1 MTHPS
6 LFDKLLQLRIPAF
19 RAGLR
24 EQESNPQYAELSF
37 EERLTLLV
45 DLECTRRSDNRLHRQ
60 LKLAE
65 FPLRATMEE
74 LDFAPDRGLDRRL
87 ILELTQ
93 GNWILNHLN
102 VLILGP
108 TGCGKTYLACAF
120 GSSACRGGFKVRY
133 VRTSRLLH
141 QLERSRLDG
150 SYANLLRSLARVDVL
165 IFDDWMR
172 DPISA
177 ASAQDLLEVF
187 DDRFNRSSTIIASQV
202 PVAEWHAR
210 FPDPTL
216 ADAILDRLIHNA
228 YRLTL
233 LGESQ
238 RKLRAIRT
246 MPIS

>member
-1 MTHPS
+1 MTES
-6 LFDKLLQLRIPAF
+6 ALFDKLLQLRIPAF
-19 RAGLR
+19 RAGLQ
-24 EQESNPQYAELSF
+24 EQQSNPCYAELSF

-45 DLECTRRSDNRLHRQ
+45 DLECTRRSENRLNRH

-65 FPLRATMEE
+65 FPIQAAIEE
-74 LDFAPDRGLDRRL
+74 LDFTPGRGLDRHQ
-87 ILELTQ
+87 ILELAQ
-93 GNWILNHLN
+93 GNWIYNHLN
-102 VLILGP
+102 LLILGP
-108 TGCGKTYLACAF
+108 TGCGKSYLTSAF
-120 GSSACRGGFKVRY
+120 GSAACRSGFNVRY
-133 VRTSRLLH
+133 LRTSRLLH
-141 QLERSRLDG
+141 ELTKSRLDG
-150 SYANLLRSLARVDVL
+150 TYAALLRSLARIDVL

-172 DPISA
+172 DPISV

-187 DDRFNRSSTIIASQV
+187 DDRFNRSSTIIASQI

-216 ADAILDRLIHNA
+216 ADAILDRLVHNS

-233 LGESQ
+233 QGESQ

>member
-1 MTHPS
+1 MTNPS

-24 EQESNPQYAELSF
+24 EQQSSPQYAELSF

-45 DLECTRRSDNRLHRQ
+45 ELECTRRSDNRLHRQ

-65 FPLRATMEE
+65 FPLRAAVEE
-74 LDFAPDRGLDRRL
+74 LDFTPGRGLDRRL
-87 ILELTQ
+87 ILELAQ
-93 GNWILNHLN
+93 GNWIHNHLN

-120 GSSACRGGFKVRY
+120 GSAACRSGFKVRY

-172 DPISA
+172 DPISV

-216 ADAILDRLIHNA
+216 ADAILDRLVHNA

-246 MPIS
+246 MPIT

>member
-24 EQESNPQYAELSF
+24 EPESNPQYAELSF

-65 FPLRATMEE
+65 FPLRAAVEE
-74 LDFAPDRGLDRRL
+74 LDFAPGRGLDRRL
-87 ILELTQ
+87 ILELAQ
-93 GNWILNHLN
+93 GNWIPNHLN

-172 DPISA
+172 DPISVA
-177 ASAQDLLEVF
+177 GAQDLLEVF

-246 MPIS
+246 MPIT

>member
-19 RAGLR
+19 RAGLQ
-24 EQESNPQYAELSF
+24 EQQSNPHYVELSF

-45 DLECTRRSDNRLHRQ
+45 DLECTRRSDNRLHRH

-65 FPLRATMEE
+65 FPLQAAIEE
-74 LDFAPDRGLDRRL
+74 LDFTPGRGLDRRL
-87 ILELTQ
+87 ILELAQ
-93 GNWILNHLN
+93 GNWIYNHLN
-102 VLILGP
+102 LLILGP

-120 GSSACRGGFKVRY
+120 GSTACRSGFNVRY
-133 VRTSRLLH
+133 LRTSRLLH
-141 QLERSRLDG
+141 ELAKSRLDG
-150 SYANLLRSLARVDVL
+150 SYANLLRSLAKVDVL

-172 DPISA
+172 DPISV

-187 DDRFNRSSTIIASQV
+187 DDRFNRSSTIIASQI

-216 ADAILDRLIHNA
+216 ADAILDRLIHNS

-233 LGESQ
+233 QGESQ

>member
-1 MTHPS
+1 MTDS
-6 LFDKLLQLRIPAF
+6 DLFDKLLQLRIPAF
-19 RAGLR
+19 RAGLQ
-24 EQESNPQYAELSF
+24 EQQSTPYYAELSF

-45 DLECTRRSDNRLHRQ
+45 ELECSRRSDNRLHRH

-65 FPLRATMEE
+65 FPIQAAIEE
-74 LDFAPDRGLDRRL
+74 LDFTPGRGLDRRQ
-87 ILELTQ
+87 ILELAQ
-93 GNWILNHLN
+93 GNWIYNHLN
-102 VLILGP
+102 LLILGP
-108 TGCGKTYLACAF
+108 TGCGKSYLASAF
-120 GSSACRGGFKVRY
+120 GSAACRSGFNVRY
-133 VRTSRLLH
+133 LRTSRLLH
-141 QLERSRLDG
+141 ELAKSRLDG
-150 SYANLLRSLARVDVL
+150 SYATLLRSLARIDVL

-172 DPISA
+172 DPISV

-187 DDRFNRSSTIIASQV
+187 DDRFNRSSTIIASQI

-216 ADAILDRLIHNA
+216 ADAILDRLVHNS

-233 LGESQ
+233 QGESQ

>member
-45 DLECTRRSDNRLHRQ
+45 DLECTRRSDNRLRRQ

-65 FPLRATMEE
+65 FPLRAAVEE
-74 LDFAPDRGLDRRL
+74 LDFTPGRGLDRRL
-87 ILELTQ
+87 ILELAQ
-93 GNWILNHLN
+93 GNWILTHLN

-120 GSSACRGGFKVRY
+120 GSAACRGGFKVRY

-150 SYANLLRSLARVDVL
+150 SYANLLRSLAKVDVL

-172 DPISA
+172 DPISV

-246 MPIS
+246 MPIT